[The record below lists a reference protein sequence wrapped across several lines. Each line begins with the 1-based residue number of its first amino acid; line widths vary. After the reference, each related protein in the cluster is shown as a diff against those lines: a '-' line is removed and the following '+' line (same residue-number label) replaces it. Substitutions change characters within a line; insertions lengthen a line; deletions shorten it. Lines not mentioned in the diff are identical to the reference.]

1 MTQTDMNMAIFIG
14 LAFGV
19 VFLFFYI
26 LSREKTI
33 EKKFSLIGGAL
44 ENINQEIYKLQKHQK
59 DNSLNIDSMVATKV
73 EKILNDFIEQIKQT
87 EYKNSKEI
95 ELLYEKI
102 LQLETTLKAIAIP
115 NINPMMDKKS
125 DKKKIKELFEIGYSI
140 EEIAKE
146 VGLPAGEVQLLLK
159 F

>member
-14 LAFGV
+14 LAFGI

-102 LQLETTLKAIAIP
+102 LQLETNLKAIAIP

-125 DKKKIKELFEIGYSI
+125 DKEKIKELFEIGYSI

>member
-14 LAFGV
+14 LAFGI

-102 LQLETTLKAIAIP
+102 LQLETNLKAIAIP
-115 NINPMMDKKS
+115 NINPMMNKKS
-125 DKKKIKELFEIGYSI
+125 DKEKIKELFEIGYSI